1 MVDRRAHPVTLELEA
16 HNPTDNHHRAYV
28 LDVGQ
33 DLLLQWVVTLR
44 FGRTARTGRVLTYPV
59 ADREAARRLVRARLR
74 RRLTARRRIGCAYR
88 LTRAVAAPGE
98 DLAAWVPAALLAAGA
113 GSAWEAFP

>member
-1 MVDRRAHPVTLELEA
+1 VDRRAHPVTLELEA

-33 DLLLQWVVTLR
+33 DLLRHWVVTLR
-44 FGRTARTGRVLTYPV
+44 FGRAGRTGRGGHVLTYAV
-59 ADREAARRLVRARLR
+59 ADREAARRFVRARLK

-88 LTRAVAAPGE
+88 LTRATVGEGE
-98 DLAAWVPAALLAAGA
+98 DLAAWVPMELLARDGA
-113 GSAWEAFP
+113 